1 MSPPAVQDRRSPIG
15 RNRGDQLSRV
25 HPVRNIVNNF
35 LVDTGCRV
43 GDLRPTMS
51 PEVFLFRKS
60 RVSIAMTKKRKQKL
74 APKQPAIEESRTAEA
89 ATVAWMLSLMS
100 TVAAECG
107 GILVRLLIMA
117 NDASERL
124 QVLSTTLLLVAF
136 IAGGITV
143 ILTPVVSRLRRV
155 APPKAIVIV
164 AYTMGVVPLATLVLI
179 SMMTN

>member
-1 MSPPAVQDRRSPIG
+1 MA
-15 RNRGDQLSRV
+15 
-25 HPVRNIVNNF
+25 
-35 LVDTGCRV
+35 
-43 GDLRPTMS
+43 
-51 PEVFLFRKS
+51 
-60 RVSIAMTKKRKQKL
+60 KKRKQKVV
-74 APKQPAIEESRTAEA
+74 PEQPAIEESKTAEA

-107 GILVRLLIMA
+107 GISVRLLVMM

-155 APPKAIVIV
+155 PPPKAIVIV

-179 SMMTN
+179 GMINS

>member
-1 MSPPAVQDRRSPIG
+1 MPR
-15 RNRGDQLSRV
+15 
-25 HPVRNIVNNF
+25 
-35 LVDTGCRV
+35 
-43 GDLRPTMS
+43 
-51 PEVFLFRKS
+51 EVFLFRKS
-60 RVSIAMTKKRKQKL
+60 RVSIAMTEKRKQKL

-89 ATVAWMLSLMS
+89 ATVAWMLSLLS